1 MTFTERM
8 IGAAKLD
15 ARAYEEV
22 EADRTATPQA
32 LAVVVLSTL
41 AGGVGALR
49 FGALGPSLFAG
60 LIGALAGWIIWAAVS
75 YMIGVYLLPEPA
87 TRADIGELLRTI
99 GFATSPGI
107 LRIFAFVPIL
117 GRLLLLVVSI
127 WLVMTMVVAIRQAL
141 DYESTLRAV
150 AVCVAGWFISLVVL
164 TVFGAMFFVS
174 AHSLLF

>member
-1 MTFTERM
+1 MTFTDRM

-15 ARAYEEV
+15 IRTYEEV

-41 AGGVGALR
+41 AGGIGAVK
-49 FGALGPSLFAG
+49 FGALGPSIVAG
-60 LIGALAGWIIWAAVS
+60 LIGALVGWIIWATLA
-75 YMIGVYLLPEPA
+75 YMIGVYLLPEPG
-87 TRADIGELLRTI
+87 TNADIGELLRTI

-107 LRIFAFVPIL
+107 LRIFGFVPIL

-127 WLVMTMVVAIRQAL
+127 WLVMTMVVAVRQAL

-150 AVCVAGWFISLVVL
+150 AVCLIGWVISLVVL
-164 TVFGAMFFVS
+164 TVFGAMFFLS
-174 AHSLLF
+174 ARSLLF